1 MRDLHADMVR
11 RLHRAGVPLLA
22 GTDAVPMYPLTV
34 PGFTLHD
41 ELLALVRAGVPPAA
55 ALRAATLEPA
65 HYLGA
70 ADSLGT
76 VEAGKVADLVL
87 LDGNPLVDIRNTSRI
102 AAIVL
107 RGRLIDHGE
116 RQRMLEGVARRAVGR

>member
-1 MRDLHADMVR
+1 MVR

-65 HYLGA
+65 RYFGA
-70 ADSLGT
+70 ADTLGT
-76 VEAGKVADLVL
+76 IERGKIADLVL
-87 LDGNPLVDIRNTSRI
+87 LDGNPLANIRNTARVHTV
-102 AAIVL
+102 VL
-107 RGRLIDHGE
+107 RGRLIDDA
-116 RQRMLEGVARRAVGR
+116 RRRRMLEDVAQRAATQ